1 MKYVLEMNE
10 QQAKILQVALEFYAR
25 VRNGQWSEIPRI
37 CLDIKDKN
45 WHEKMEDSTLF
56 LEGARKTVYPDLM
69 KSMAHSYG
77 VGKFPDADMAWEL
90 YTTVRHCM
98 AWAKNPDGGCTVDY
112 DPPISMRGNEIAK
125 CTIADE
131 EEE

>member
-10 QQAKILQVALEFYAR
+10 TQARILQKALEFYAR
-25 VRNGQWSEIPRI
+25 VRNGQWREIPRI
-37 CLDIKDKN
+37 CLDINDKH
-45 WHEKMEDSTLF
+45 WHEKMEDSILF
-56 LEGARKTVYPDLM
+56 LEGARKSVYPDLM
-69 KSMAHSYG
+69 KSLSHSYG

-125 CTIADE
+125 CTVKED
-131 EEE
+131 